1 MFDMRLL
8 FKVLNS
14 MDCRGCTKVVFRRK
28 KENCLRDFKDILW
41 SQDVHG
47 REWKRER
54 EREIL
59 LEKEFLL
66 LIVSKGVAGVW

>member
-1 MFDMRLL
+1 
-8 FKVLNS
+8 

-47 REWKRER
+47 REWKKRER
-54 EREIL
+54 ERERKI
-59 LEKEFLL
+59 ERDFIGEGIF
-66 LIVSKGVAGVW
+66 VTYSF

>member
-47 REWKRER
+47 RERER
-54 EREIL
+54 ERERDFIG
-59 LEKEFLL
+59 EGIF
-66 LIVSKGVAGVW
+66 VTYSF